1 MLESQTSKKQTF
13 TLLTGRT
20 IYQGVGKEYGKMSE
34 DYFKSVAICEIDPND
49 LEELGI
55 KANDNIKITTKFG
68 SVVVRAVESLR
79 APHPKSV
86 FMPYGAWANLVIESK
101 TDGTGM
107 PSYKGIPVTIES
119 TRDNVLTLRELLK
132 KCYRKVKL

>member
-1 MLESQTSKKQTF
+1 MLESGTSKKQKI

-34 DYFKSVAICEIDPND
+34 EYFKSVAICEIDPND
-49 LEELGI
+49 MKKLGI
-55 KANDNIKITTKFG
+55 KANDNVKITTKFG

-79 APHPKSV
+79 TPHPRSV
-86 FMPYGAWANLVIESK
+86 FMPYGAWVNLVIDSR

-107 PSYKGIPVTIES
+107 PTFKGIPVAIES
-119 TRDNVLTLRELLK
+119 TRDNILTLRELLK
-132 KCYRKVKL
+132 KCYRKV